1 MTKKFFTSKIE
12 EVKQMKEIKIND
24 KRNRNIAIAIIVS
37 LLAVAWGVFIM
48 SHIITQ
54 QLSKK
59 IVTTSVPEETNSNA
73 PEEIEWFTT
82 EDGKEINISEV
93 MEKNVGAAKK
103 EQLETKIVE
112 LEYETEYQKNS
123 QLPKGMVKILQ
134 QGQDGEQEL
143 IIRKQFE
150 GDKLVSDEQVG
161 RKITKACINKIV
173 QVGTSEYY
181 DKHTIKKGE
190 TVYSTPYTL
199 ALRENPKKDAEVI
212 ISIDQ
217 DSRLKVVEKKDS
229 WYYVQYNSSYYG
241 WVEDDCVTYI
251 NPKQTNYNNGR
262 TKYSKQQLLAKLNKN
277 MNVMQP
283 SGLTLE
289 QFKKILSNN
298 KSDKNKVFAKNAEY
312 FYYAEK
318 QYGVNGVFLA
328 AIAVHESAW
337 GTSRIARDKKNLF
350 GYGAYDMS
358 AYSSAYSYNGY
369 AAGIDM
375 VARVLVKNYLNP
387 KGTAIY
393 NGEVA
398 SGRFYHGRTIKSVN
412 TKYATDK
419 NWHNSVYSWMSYLYH
434 RL

>member
-1 MTKKFFTSKIE
+1 
-12 EVKQMKEIKIND
+12 MKEIKIND
-24 KRNRNIAIAIIVS
+24 HTKRNLIIIALIALAGLGLFTLAMAKVVGYQVAKKVTTTAASQEEIQRAQEAQWDSQEGTEENSIEAIIDKNLKES
-37 LLAVAWGVFIM
+37 
-48 SHIITQ
+48 
-54 QLSKK
+54 
-59 IVTTSVPEETNSNA
+59 TN
-73 PEEIEWFTT
+73 
-82 EDGKEINISEV
+82 
-93 MEKNVGAAKK
+93 EK
-103 EQLETKIVE
+103 LETKVVE
-112 LEYETEYQKNS
+112 LEYETEYQKNAN
-123 QLPKGMVKILQ
+123 LPKGMVKVLQ

-143 IIRKQFE
+143 IIRKEYE
-150 GDKLVSDEQVG
+150 GDKLISDEQVG

-173 QVGTSEYY
+173 QVGTSPYY

-199 ALRENPKKDAEVI
+199 ELREKPKKNAEII

-217 DSRLKVVEKKDS
+217 DSKLKVEKQKDS
-229 WYYVQYNSSYYG
+229 WYYVQYGSYYG

-251 NPKQTNYNNGR
+251 NPNQKNYNNGK
-262 TKYSKQQLLAKLNKN
+262 TKYTKQQLLARVNSN
-277 MNVMQP
+277 MNVMQK

-289 QFKKILSNN
+289 QFKKMLA
-298 KSDKNKVFAKNAEY
+298 KDKNDKNGVFAANAEY
-312 FYYAEK
+312 FYYAEQ
-318 QYGVNGVFLA
+318 QYGLNGVFLA

-387 KGTAIY
+387 KGTPIY

-398 SGRFYHGRTIKSVN
+398 SGRFYHGRTIRAVN
-412 TKYATDK
+412 TNYATDK
-419 NWHNSVYSWMSYLYH
+419 TWHSSVYKWMTYLYH